1 MKNFRLFNKLN
12 IAMINY
18 NSCIDT
24 FASRTQNSSP
34 TYTVMKKPVKTRP
47 RFHYSHESVPIPRPE
62 EFIPPVI
69 TYKKPLNQSPRR
81 IINISLTIPNASQR
95 FGRNFSLDPIIDGAN
110 LHSYSI
116 DYPRA
121 PIVSSKPKHKVVPAI
136 NPMLHFENY
145 KMPRDSSLLQI
156 NSVNLKN
163 RAKSLIRNSSL
174 SLSNTGLFNM
184 VTSFQ
189 RYIESNYKKM
199 YEEIDIAQKG
209 YITVDD
215 FINLVMFIDLIH
227 SNNTENFELVKSK
240 AEDIFSVFSTVSSTN
255 KVTRKDFY
263 AVCSLYEQ
271 VKTTHEVLN
280 LLDSN
285 SRALIRAKVEET
297 SKIFKCYSKN
307 GRIKLK
313 DLHNVLK
320 LLHMDDLQLIE
331 SMLFLEVID
340 LSCFLRFLPLF
351 SWMHENVIK
360 SLDFNN

>member
-1 MKNFRLFNKLN
+1 
-12 IAMINY
+12 MINY

-24 FASRTQNSSP
+24 FASHTQSSSP
-34 TYTVMKKPVKTRP
+34 SYTVMKKPVKTRP
-47 RFHYSHESVPIPRPE
+47 RVHYLHESVPIRPE

-81 IINISLTIPNASQR
+81 MVNISLKIPNASHR
-95 FGRNFSLDPIIDGAN
+95 FDRNSSLSPITDSAN
-110 LHSYSI
+110 LHPHSI
-116 DYPRA
+116 DFPRV
-121 PIVSSKPKHKVVPAI
+121 PIVSSRPRHRALPTI
-136 NPMLHFENY
+136 SPMLQYENSNL
-145 KMPRDSSLLQI
+145 PRDSSHLYI
-156 NSVNLKN
+156 NSVKLKN

-174 SLSNTGLFNM
+174 SLSNTGLFNLVM
-184 VTSFQ
+184 SFQ
-189 RYIESNYKKM
+189 SYIEGIYKKM

-209 YITVDD
+209 YVTVDD

-227 SNNTENFELVKSK
+227 SNNADNFELVKSK
-240 AEDIFSVFSTVSSTN
+240 AEDIFNMFLMVSSTN

-285 SRALIRAKVEET
+285 SRALIKVKIEET
-297 SKIFKCYSKN
+297 SQIFKCYSKN
-307 GRIKLK
+307 SRIKLK
-313 DLHNVLK
+313 DLHNILK
-320 LLHMDDLQLIE
+320 LLHMNDLQLIE

-340 LSCFLRFLPLF
+340 LSCFLRFFPLF

-360 SLDFNN
+360 SLDLNN